1 MHVPQ
6 GSVKGVRGESS
17 PSASMPPP
25 QAWGQRRSA
34 LPSFPSQGALWFGYN
49 PFPSHLRHV
58 LARKQGET
66 GHRALLSMLFA
77 ELVPKV
83 LTRDDE
89 LAKARPL
96 PGSPS
101 ARFPSCCGH
110 GVFEAPHPCRAWA
123 LASRPAPGLR
133 DIAQGLGVRLASPL
147 PSMCSRGRG
156 SVPCRVGTHGPL
168 TGRDGGNARC
178 TE

>member
-1 MHVPQ
+1 MSEVSLLPAPQCHPRKPGDSVVQPCLHSQVRVPC
-6 GSVKGVRGESS
+6 GLGII
-17 PSASMPPP
+17 
-25 QAWGQRRSA
+25 
-34 LPSFPSQGALWFGYN
+34 LFL
-49 PFPSHLRHV
+49 SHLRHV

-66 GHRALLSMLFA
+66 GHCALLSMLFA

-110 GVFEAPHPCRAWA
+110 GVFEAPHPCGAWA

-133 DIAQGLGVRLASPL
+133 DTAQGLGVRLASPL